1 METEY
6 FNAPHRKKFRL
17 KKHIMLIT
25 FLIFLGIL
33 SFLIYTSFYDVS
45 FFDNGI
51 TGNLIM
57 GDSSE
62 QEGKSVQIDGDLT
75 EIPSLKLKGNF
86 ENVEITGSSG
96 SYIYIDSQKFYLG
109 NSLNNYI
116 VLENYSGEIS
126 FDDSEISSLSGGITR
141 AVINGVEITPAKTS
155 MKVKLENPIDYN
167 SLKIENQVLVK
178 KLFYA
183 TSGVLK
189 INGEKN
195 IINLYNENISI
206 GNFAGNIEIEKDRL
220 KIQGTAK
227 SLNVEG
233 DSKINING

>member
-6 FNAPHRKKFRL
+6 FNAPHRQKFRL

-45 FFDNGI
+45 FFDNVI

-109 NSLNNYI
+109 NSLN
-116 VLENYSGEIS
+116 
-126 FDDSEISSLSGGITR
+126 
-141 AVINGVEITPAKTS
+141 
-155 MKVKLENPIDYN
+155 
-167 SLKIENQVLVK
+167 
-178 KLFYA
+178 
-183 TSGVLK
+183 
-189 INGEKN
+189 
-195 IINLYNENISI
+195 
-206 GNFAGNIEIEKDRL
+206 
-220 KIQGTAK
+220 
-227 SLNVEG
+227 
-233 DSKINING
+233 